1 MRISVVCVG
10 KIKEKYLKLGI
21 DEFSKRLSKYC
32 KLEVIELDDE
42 KAPENLSDKEM
53 MMIKEKEGKKIL
65 SKIKDNSH
73 VIALAIDGKNLS
85 SEELADII
93 DNLGVRGTSHIV
105 FVIGGSLGL
114 SDDVLRRANYK
125 LSFSKMTFPHQ
136 LMRLILL
143 EQVYRAYRINNGEP
157 YHK

>member
-1 MRISVVCVG
+1 MRISIVCVG

-53 MMIKEKEGKKIL
+53 LMIKEKEGKKIL
-65 SKIKDNSH
+65 SKIKENAH

-85 SEELADII
+85 SEELAETI

-105 FVIGGSLGL
+105 FVI
-114 SDDVLRRANYK
+114 
-125 LSFSKMTFPHQ
+125 
-136 LMRLILL
+136 
-143 EQVYRAYRINNGEP
+143 
-157 YHK
+157 

>member
-1 MRISVVCVG
+1 MRINIVCVG

-21 DEFSKRLSKYC
+21 DEFKKRLSKYC
-32 KLEVIELDDE
+32 KLEIIELEDE

-53 MMIKEKEGKKIL
+53 LIIKEKEGKKIL
-65 SKIKDNSH
+65 SKIKDNSY

-85 SEELADII
+85 SEELAQTI
-93 DNLGVRGTSHIV
+93 NKLGVRGVSNIT

-114 SDDVLRRANYK
+114 LDEVLSRADYK